1 MLVVEKIRSLKEATE
16 SPRERYDFLFDLAVG
31 YGALG
36 RFDEAHSYV
45 KEMAEDPN
53 EQACN
58 LVEYQE
64 TQQGQADEAVSW
76 AKGIK
81 DSAART
87 SALAGIVEAML
98 DANQAAADKEKDR

>member
-1 MLVVEKIRSLKEATE
+1 MLVVKKIRSLKEATE

-31 YGALG
+31 DGALG

-45 KEMAEDPN
+45 KEMAEYPN

-58 LVEYQE
+58 LVGYQQTE
-64 TQQGQADEAVSW
+64 QGQADEAVSW

-81 DSAART
+81 NSTAGPRRWLVLWKRCSMRIRPRRT
-87 SALAGIVEAML
+87 RKRSI
-98 DANQAAADKEKDR
+98 